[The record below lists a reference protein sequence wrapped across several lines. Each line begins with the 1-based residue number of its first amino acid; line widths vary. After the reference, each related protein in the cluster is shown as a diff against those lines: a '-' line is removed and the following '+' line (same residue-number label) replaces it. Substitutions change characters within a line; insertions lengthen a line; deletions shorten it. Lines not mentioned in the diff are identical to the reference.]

1 MDFDQPEV
9 SYFNH
14 RSGHATIPEIKW
26 EEPLEVEIQHF
37 VDCIIKKIPC
47 LTGVEHAKK
56 VVRILE
62 AGSKRKILSET

>member
-1 MDFDQPEV
+1 MDFDKPEPFN
-9 SYFNH
+9 FNH
-14 RSGHATIPEIKW
+14 RSGDVVVPIIKW